1 MNKPQQ
7 VPDPV
12 KYFLDPEGSFVIE
25 NYNQAAPFSNFFPGI
40 AGVWGIPMW
49 VFYVNRGQCIS
60 SFGIESKDKSIL
72 EFQPA
77 NKAYRLTSLQ
87 GFRTFLKIKNGS
99 KLSFYEPFQNRGLNP
114 FQTKQTLSIT
124 SHDLTLAEQ
133 NFTLGLNVRVNYFT
147 LPEEPYP
154 ALIRQVTIENISEK
168 KYEIELLDG
177 LPSIIPYGMTD
188 WLLKNMSR
196 TVEAWVM
203 VRNLKYRAPF
213 YHLKVVVSDRPAV
226 NHITEGNF
234 YFAFEQGNRRAPLLP
249 TIVEAAC
256 VFGNCQDFIYP
267 ENFFT
272 PKPFAIP
279 KKQETSNRTPCA
291 MSFDRFSL
299 NPKSRK
305 QIISLTGYAYEKPQV
320 NEIVKQVTSKNFI
333 EQKSFRNKEL
343 IGEIKNFTFTNSS
356 SLELNEYCGQNFLD
370 NVLRGGLPVTLKT
383 QEGNVVVNIFSR
395 KHGDP
400 ERDYNFFVLAPTYY
414 SQGNG
419 NYRDVNQNRRNDV
432 WFNPQ
437 VNRQHIRTFLN
448 LIQADGY
455 NPLIVKGLTFSIKDE
470 HKIKPILNACTKPES
485 REKLKEL
492 LIQGFQLGELL
503 QKITQKEIHLTVSV
517 QAFLQKILGVCH
529 KNEIA
534 EHAEGYWIDHWT
546 YNLDLIESFLSLY
559 PEELKTLL
567 LEKQVFSFYFDSYYI
582 LSRDKRYLLT
592 PSGVRQYHSIFDASK
607 EINPSTSLRIN
618 AEHSRSIKAK
628 AKGNKLRIK
637 NGEGGI
643 YRTSLLVK
651 LLCLVANK
659 ASSFDPSGI
668 GLEMEADKPNWY
680 DALNGLPGLLG
691 SSICET
697 FELKRLCRF
706 VLKSIQQLAP
716 DDQQK
721 IKIFEELAAFI
732 LGLSNILELDTKFS
746 KDEDPDFSF
755 WMKSNEIK
763 EHYRHKIR
771 FGISGE
777 EIDVTC
783 PEIKRFLTLI
793 IEKTDQAILK
803 AGSGKGSLYP
813 SYFMH
818 EVTQYELL
826 SKDSS
831 TVRPLKFKRRSLPLF
846 LEGFVH
852 GLRTQENPKDAK
864 KLYLQ
869 VKKSALFDKE
879 LRMYK
884 VNADVSRESEEIGRT
899 RIFPA
904 GWLEN
909 ESVWLHM
916 EYKFLLEVLR
926 CGLYEEFYQDFRS
939 CVVAFLNPARYGRS
953 ILENSSFIVSSAHE
967 DKALHGRGFV
977 ARLSGST
984 AEFLH
989 IWLLMN
995 VGQNSFRLD
1004 PKGELTLQFRPALA
1018 GWLFTHKETE
1028 IQYPNKEGKL
1038 QRIKLPKNTY
1048 AFNFLG
1054 KTLVVYH
1061 NPHRGNTFGPNKIQI
1076 KEILLSYFD
1085 RTIKPITISS
1095 PTIPSPYAH
1104 DVRSQKIKRID
1115 VFFRISPDDQ

>member
-1 MNKPQQ
+1 MS
-7 VPDPV
+7 DPA
-12 KYFLDPEGSFVIE
+12 KYFLNPEGSFVIE
-25 NYNQAAPFSNFFPGI
+25 NYNQASPFSNFFPGI
-40 AGVWGIPMW
+40 AGVWGTPMW
-49 VFYVNRGQCIS
+49 VFWVNRGQCIS

-77 NKAYRLTSLQ
+77 NKAYRLTSVQ
-87 GFRTFLKIKNGS
+87 GFRTFLKIRNGS
-99 KLSFYEPFQNRGLNP
+99 KVSFYEPFQNHGLKH
-114 FQTKQTLSIT
+114 FKTKQTLSIT
-124 SHDLTLAEQ
+124 SHDLTLQEQ
-133 NFTLGLNVRVNYFT
+133 NFTLGLNVQVNYFT
-147 LPEEPYP
+147 LPEESTP
-154 ALIRQVTIENISEK
+154 ALIRQVTIENVSRK
-168 KYEIELLDG
+168 KYAIELLDG

-196 TVEAWVM
+196 TVEAWGK
-203 VRNLKYRAPF
+203 VRNLKHQAPF

-226 NHITEGNF
+226 SHITEGNF
-234 YFAFEQGNRRAPLLP
+234 YFAFEKGGRSSSLLP
-249 TIVEAAC
+249 PIVEAAAI
-256 VFGNCQDFIYP
+256 FGNCQDFIYP
-267 ENFFT
+267 EKFFT
-272 PKPFAIP
+272 PKPFAVP

-305 QIISLTGYAYEKPQV
+305 QIVSLTGYAYEEPQV
-320 NEIVKQVTSKNFI
+320 NRIVKEATNKNFI
-333 EQKSFRNKEL
+333 EQKSLRNKEL
-343 IGEIKNFTFTNSS
+343 VNEIKNFAFTNSS
-356 SLELNEYCGQNFLD
+356 SVELNEYCGQNFLD

-383 QEGNVVVNIFSR
+383 QEGNVVLNIFSR

-419 NYRDVNQNRRNDV
+419 NYRDVNQNRRNDI

-437 VNRQHIRTFLN
+437 VHDQHIRTFLN

-455 NPLIVKGLTFSIKDE
+455 NPLIVKGLTFSIEDE
-470 HKIKPILNACTKPES
+470 EKIKPILNVCIKPES

-492 LIQGFQLGELL
+492 LIHGFQLGELL
-503 QKITQKEIHLTVSV
+503 QKITRKEIHLTVSV
-517 QAFLQKILGVCH
+517 EAFLQEILGVCH
-529 KNEIA
+529 KNELA
-534 EHAEGYWIDHWT
+534 EHGEGYWIDHWT
-546 YNLDLIESFLSLY
+546 YNLDLIENFLSLY
-559 PEELKTLL
+559 PEKLKNLL

-582 LSRDKRYLLT
+582 LPRDRRYILT
-592 PSGVRQYHSIFDASK
+592 SGGVRQYASVFDASK
-607 EINPSTSLRIN
+607 E
-618 AEHSRSIKAK
+618 IKAK
-628 AKGNKLRIK
+628 AKGNKLRIE
-637 NGEGGI
+637 NGEGEI
-643 YRTSLLVK
+643 YQTSLLVK
-651 LLCLVANK
+651 LLCLTANK
-659 ASSFDPSGI
+659 AASFDPSGI

-706 VLKSIQQLAP
+706 VLKSIEQISP

-721 IKIFEELAAFI
+721 VKIFEELAAFV
-732 LGLSNILELDTKFS
+732 LGLSNILALDAES
-746 KDEDPDFSF
+746 LRDEDPDFSF

-777 EIDVTC
+777 EIDVTF
-783 PEIKRFLTLI
+783 PEIKRFLILI
-793 IEKTDQAILK
+793 IEKTDKAILK
-803 AGSGKGSLYP
+803 ASSGKGNLYP

-818 EVTQYELL
+818 EVIKHELL

-831 TVRPLKFKRRSLPLF
+831 CVRPLKFKRRSLPLF
-846 LEGFVH
+846 LEGFIH
-852 GLRTQENPKDAK
+852 GLRTQRNPKDAQT
-864 KLYLQ
+864 LYLQ
-869 VKKSALFDKE
+869 VKKSALFDQK
-879 LRMYK
+879 LKMYK
-884 VNADVSRESEEIGRT
+884 VNADLSKESEEIGRT

-939 CVVAFLNPARYGRS
+939 CVVAFLNPAQYGRS

-995 VGQNSFRLD
+995 VGPHPFQLD
-1004 PKGELTLQFRPALA
+1004 HNKKLTLKLRPVLA
-1018 GWLFTHKETE
+1018 GWLFTHKETQ
-1028 IQYPNKEGKL
+1028 IQHPHKEGKL
-1038 QRIKLPKNTY
+1038 QTIKLPKNTY

-1061 NPHRGNTFGPNKIQI
+1061 NSNRGNTFGANKVQI
-1076 KEILLSYFD
+1076 KNILLSYFD
-1085 RTIKPITISS
+1085 RTVKPVTISF
-1095 PTIPSPYAH
+1095 PTIPAPYAES
-1104 DVRSQKIKRID
+1104 VRSQKIKRID
-1115 VFFRISPDDQ
+1115 VFWK